1 MATDTLAT
9 AKKEIL
15 AGMQRSKGTMCP
27 CCDQKVKLY
36 KRQITSSMAF
46 QLVCL
51 AKIKTVDFIHVE
63 KWRSDVFVN
72 GGTMGGG
79 EHSRLQLWGL
89 IETNGKGGWRITN
102 DGREFAFGQG
112 TVRKFVRVYNNTFFG
127 FDGPQVSI
135 QGCLGLRYML
145 ANLLAA

>member
-1 MATDTLAT
+1 MSTDTLAT
-9 AKKEIL
+9 ARAEVF
-15 AGMQRSKGTMCP
+15 AGMQKSKGIICP

-36 KRQITSSMAF
+36 KRQITSSMAL
-46 QLVCL
+46 QLITL

-63 KWRSDVFVN
+63 SWRNLVAIS

-89 IETNGKGGWRITN
+89 IETSGKGLWRITS
-102 DGREFAFGQG
+102 DGRDFAFGRG
-112 TVRKFVRVYNNTFFG
+112 TVSKFARVYNNTFLG
-127 FDGPQVSI
+127 FDGPQVTI

-145 ANLLAA
+145 ADLMAA